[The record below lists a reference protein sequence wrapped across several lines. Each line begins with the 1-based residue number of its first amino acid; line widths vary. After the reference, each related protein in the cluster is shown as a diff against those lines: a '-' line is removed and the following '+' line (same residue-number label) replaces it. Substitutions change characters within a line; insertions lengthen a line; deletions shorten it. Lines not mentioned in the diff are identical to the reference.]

1 MSGLVFEKENKL
13 REIMKMVRNSSYNQ
27 LIQWYWHVAKQMGL
41 KTPVYWLVQYIFYYM
56 IYLVTTFL
64 IIGIAAAMGFRF
76 FSVNNFF
83 PIFFL
88 FFLWGHTMMATA
100 FLLSV
105 FFTRSTTAIGKF

>member
-1 MSGLVFEKENKL
+1 
-13 REIMKMVRNSSYNQ
+13 
-27 LIQWYWHVAKQMGL
+27 MGL
-41 KTPVYWLVQYIFYYM
+41 KTPVYWLVQYIFYYL
-56 IYLVTTFL
+56 IYLITTFL
-64 IIGIAAAMGFRF
+64 IIGIAAALGFRF

-105 FFTRSTTAIGKF
+105 FFTRSSTAIGKWCRDLKIVFNSQKW